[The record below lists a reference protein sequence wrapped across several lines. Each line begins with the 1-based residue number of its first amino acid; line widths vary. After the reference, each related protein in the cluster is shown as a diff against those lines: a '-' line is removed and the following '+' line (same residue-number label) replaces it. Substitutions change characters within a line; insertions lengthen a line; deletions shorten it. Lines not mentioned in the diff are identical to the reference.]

1 MALKYINKT
10 QCVRMSA
17 VANIF
22 REKAILIEVQHPFV
36 VNLRYAYQDEE
47 NMFMV
52 IDLMLGGD
60 LRYQLDKNQSLT
72 EETVKFIISECAC
85 AVAYLHS
92 HEIVHRDLKPE
103 NILLDEFGHAHLTDF
118 NIAVHFLEGKPLTSR
133 SGTHSYMGKCLFLI

>member
-60 LRYQLDKNQSLT
+60 LRYQLDKNQALT

-85 AVAYLHS
+85 AVAYLHT

-103 NILLDEFGHAHLTDF
+103 NILLDEYGHAHLTDF
-118 NIAVHFLEGKPLTSR
+118 NIAVHFLDSKPLTSR
-133 SGTHSYMGKCLFLI
+133 SGTHSYMGTL